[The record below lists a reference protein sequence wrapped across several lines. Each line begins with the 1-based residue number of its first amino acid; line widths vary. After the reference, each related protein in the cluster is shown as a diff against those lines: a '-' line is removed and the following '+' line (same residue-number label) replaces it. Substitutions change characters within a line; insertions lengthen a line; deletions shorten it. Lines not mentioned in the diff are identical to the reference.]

1 MDIVI
6 RRAAEAE
13 LAAVGEL
20 TALAYLADGMLT
32 YGEDDPYL
40 AVLRDARRR
49 AGHAE
54 VLVALAPDGELLG
67 SVTYVGDGG
76 EFADIAGP
84 GEAEFRM
91 LAVSPAARGRG
102 AGEALARECVRL
114 ARRAGKRRVVIS
126 SQSRMHT
133 AHRIYARLGFVRAP
147 ERDWKPVPD
156 LEPLQVFAVELPTPE
171 RSDHNI

>member
-6 RRAAEAE
+6 RRAREAE

-20 TALAYLADGMLT
+20 TASAYLSDGMLT
-32 YGEDDPYL
+32 FGEEDPYL

-49 AGHAE
+49 AEHAE
-54 VLVALAPDGELLG
+54 VLVAASPDGELLG

-76 EFADIAGP
+76 VFAEVSRP

-102 AGEALARECVRL
+102 AGEALARECVRR
-114 ARRAGKRRVVIS
+114 ARRAGKKRVVIS
-126 SQSRMHT
+126 SQSQMHT
-133 AHRIYARLGFVRAP
+133 AHRIYTRLGFVRTP

-156 LEPLQVFAVELPTPE
+156 LEPLHVFALELPDPK
-171 RSDHNI
+171 RGDHNI